1 MSDIFIKGNS
11 EYISIKIEKLKELEE
26 LDPDY
31 ASFYS
36 FYYLNQLI

>member
-26 LDPDY
+26 IDPDY
-31 ASFYS
+31 ASF
-36 FYYLNQLI
+36 FILFII